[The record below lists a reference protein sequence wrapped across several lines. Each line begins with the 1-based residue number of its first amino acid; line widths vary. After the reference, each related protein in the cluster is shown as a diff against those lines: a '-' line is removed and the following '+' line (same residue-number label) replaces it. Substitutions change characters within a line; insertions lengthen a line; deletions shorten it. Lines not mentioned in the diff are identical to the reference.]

1 MLPNKNKN
9 FIKILSN
16 LFYIPYFIIFIKYL
30 YYIYSSI
37 TFPFDWE
44 PTDGDH
50 LNFSQRIN
58 QGKSIYFAASQGH
71 YLSVYNPLYH
81 IVINYIG
88 NGNQDLALT
97 KKISAILWF
106 ATIIII
112 AIFAIK
118 LLGVTKGI
126 FAAVVFAFPPIPN
139 LLIEMLQ
146 IGPSSLL
153 AFTFLIAGLLFVKW
167 NKGNY
172 HIFWLLPVI
181 FLTTL
186 TFFAKQQGL
195 ILLISIFV
203 YLIISSKLKLA
214 LTYISISIITIYLI
228 GTYINSQN
236 DNYFWASTLFDLQ
249 KVLTSY
255 WKLGIEREFKF
266 VLYCFP
272 IFFMCLYGIFLK
284 MKFNRQIN
292 FWEVS
297 ILCHIPFLFFILRN
311 GGGGQ
316 NYFVTMW
323 ISMILTLILFVN
335 ENRDL
340 LEKSVDGARFTVKS
354 KDLKFKF
361 VLYSLL
367 SYLLIFSPYLNIKS
381 LNAIK
386 FPSGKIELNSRE
398 FYKQVNFYAPNEGCK
413 ALVNR
418 NSYAFVKAG
427 CDIDAEG
434 AITFGYAWNY
444 PEIFDKNHIAKNII
458 CKKYDLIS
466 DGINKFPSDVSS
478 LINLYY
484 VRIYSSEVNLY
495 YGYTGIQN
503 IYVPNLTR
511 TSPAKCN

>member
-1 MLPNKNKN
+1 MLLNKIRNFNKN
-9 FIKILSN
+9 LSN
-16 LFYIPYFIIFIKYL
+16 LFYIPYYIIFIKYL
-30 YYIYSSI
+30 YYIYNSI

-58 QGKSIYFAASQGH
+58 QGKSIYFAASEGH

-81 IVINYIG
+81 SIINYIG
-88 NGNQDLALT
+88 SGNQDLVLA

-106 ATIIII
+106 TTIIIVV
-112 AIFAIK
+112 IFAIK

-126 FAAVVFAFPPIPN
+126 FAAIVFAFPPIPN
-139 LLIEMLQ
+139 LPIEMLQ

-153 AFTFLIAGLLFVKW
+153 ALTFLIAGLLFVKW
-167 NKGNY
+167 NKGSY
-172 HIFWLLPVI
+172 HIFWFFPVV
-181 FLTTL
+181 FLTIL

-195 ILLISIFV
+195 ILLIIIFV
-203 YLIISSKLKLA
+203 YLMINLKFRLA
-214 LTYISISIITIYLI
+214 LAYIFISIITIYLV

-236 DNYFWASTLFDLQ
+236 NNYFWASTIFDLQ

-266 VLYCFP
+266 VIYCFP
-272 IFFMCLYGIFLK
+272 IFFVCLYGIFLK
-284 MKFNRQIN
+284 MKFNRPIN
-292 FWEVS
+292 FWEIS

-316 NYFVTMW
+316 NYFITMW
-323 ISMILTLILFVN
+323 ISMILTVILFIN

-340 LEKSVDGARFTVKS
+340 LKKSVDVFRFIEELKT
-354 KDLKFKF
+354 LKFKF
-361 VLYSLL
+361 VLYSFL
-367 SYLLIFSPYLNIKS
+367 SYLLIFSPYINLKS

-386 FPSGKIELNSRE
+386 FPSDKIELNSRE
-398 FYKQVNFYAPNEGCK
+398 FYRQVNLNAPNEGCK

-427 CDIDAEG
+427 CDIEAEG
-434 AITFGYAWNY
+434 AITFSYAWNY
-444 PEIFDKNHIAKNII
+444 PEVFNRNYILENIM

-466 DGINKFPSDVSS
+466 DGITKFPSDVSL
-478 LINLYY
+478 LIDLYY
-484 VRIYSSEVNLY
+484 ARIYSSEVNLY
-495 YGYTGIQN
+495 YGATGFQN
-503 IYVPNLTR
+503 LYVPNLTK
-511 TSPAKCN
+511 TIPTKCN